1 MISRLTI
8 SFSLGFPIRYYII
21 DFEFAVRFAPDSK
34 PEDRKVSGLPILK
47 RGYDHPD
54 DYGRDLAQEIV
65 TTESS
70 SPFKA
75 AVFPLGTMLHAN
87 LHSETD
93 GFFPFYLYL

>member
-54 DYGRDLAQEIV
+54 DYGRDLAPEIV
-65 TTESS
+65 TQESYD
-70 SPFKA
+70 PFKA
-75 AVFPLGTMLHAN
+75 DVFQLGTMFRDKFHVRTERFL
-87 LHSETD
+87 LVQ
-93 GFFPFYLYL
+93 L